1 MWSNHPLNEQAIKRE
16 QYADMARRA
25 QRAALARAHPRSNR
39 LQRLFRRLAKPEWT
53 QPVAQPVTRP
63 TAFSER

>member
-16 QYADMARRA
+16 QYADMARGAR
-25 QRAALARAHPRSNR
+25 RAALARAHPPSNT
-39 LQRLFRRLAKPEWT
+39 LSRLFRRLVRPEWT
-53 QPVAQPVTRP
+53 RPVAQPVTRP

>member
-25 QRAALARAHPRSNR
+25 QRVALARAHPPSNTLSR
-39 LQRLFRRLAKPEWT
+39 LFQRLMRPEWT
-53 QPVAQPVTRP
+53 RPVAQPFTRP
-63 TAFSER
+63 KALSER